1 MTLNVNLVPVD
12 EIPTRKALGNSRAA
26 EYDRI
31 VAQLKAYPGQSFR
44 LVEKTG
50 TQSNVNA
57 LKARGVH
64 AVLRNTDATKKG
76 DLYAVYTPETE
87 QAPTPA
93 EAAAPAAAP
102 QVDDDGMPIQ

>member
-31 VAQLKAYPGQSFR
+31 VDQLKAYPGQSFR

-87 QAPTPA
+87 QAPAPV

-102 QVDDDGMPIQ
+102 QVDDDGMPVQ

>member
-12 EIPTRKALGNSRAA
+12 EIPTRKALGNSRAQ

-31 VAQLKAYPGQSFR
+31 VEQLKAYPGQSFR

-57 LKARGVH
+57 LKSRGVH

-76 DLYAVYTPETE
+76 DLYAVYNPETE
-87 QAPTPA
+87 QTTAPVEAPTPA
-93 EAAAPAAAP
+93 GV
-102 QVDDDGMPIQ
+102 QVDDDGMPVQ